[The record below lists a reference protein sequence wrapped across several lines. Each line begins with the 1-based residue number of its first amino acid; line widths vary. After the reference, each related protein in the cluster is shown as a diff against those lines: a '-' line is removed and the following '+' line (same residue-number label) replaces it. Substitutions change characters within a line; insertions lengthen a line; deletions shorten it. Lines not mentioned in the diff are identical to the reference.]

1 MLGLAL
7 LAGCNGNDSPS
18 QSRLVAVESYN
29 PESGEPTGSVRVTY
43 ATDGGAEVTPY
54 TSAGVPV
61 ENGFRMQCR
70 FEAASVPA
78 YPAVSRRNLINGIS
92 GSLTGKILLSIL
104 GLPTTPV
111 RGCQEYFPDLAVL
124 EERMTSPVLEAE
136 SLVGERVE
144 VTRTEDGRLTQR
156 HSGRLG
162 ELLLASSGFVTYDE
176 DVRYV
181 SSEGHATGMIYG
193 AEAWPEGSYVDYSDG
208 NIVIDLFLLGALDG
222 LVAAADG
229 LRVSPAAGY
238 AQSYAYDES
247 GRLASIRG
255 YDGRGEDGQWLTND
269 DVPEEGG
276 LARYSYASGR
286 LASVETGLNPAD
298 GEPTELYRIQ
308 RFAYADGLLHEKRV
322 YDAGE
327 RLLEVWKYAH

>member
-1 MLGLAL
+1 
-7 LAGCNGNDSPS
+7 
-18 QSRLVAVESYN
+18 
-29 PESGEPTGSVRVTY
+29 
-43 ATDGGAEVTPY
+43 
-54 TSAGVPV
+54 
-61 ENGFRMQCR
+61 
-70 FEAASVPA
+70 
-78 YPAVSRRNLINGIS
+78 VSRRNLINGIS

-136 SLVGERVE
+136 SLVGERIE
-144 VTRTEDGRLTQR
+144 VTRTEDGRLTQHR
-156 HSGRLG
+156 SGRLV
-162 ELLLASSGFVTYDE
+162 ESLLLQTGFDAYDE
-176 DVRYV
+176 HVRYV
-181 SSEGHATGMIYG
+181 SAGGRTTGMIYG
-193 AEAWPEGSYVDYSDG
+193 AEAWPEGDYVNWWDDD
-208 NIVIDLFLLGALDG
+208 NIVIDLFLLNALGG
-222 LVAAADG
+222 LVQTAEG
-229 LRVSPAAGY
+229 VYVSPGGGFA
-238 AQSYAYDES
+238 SRYDYDAD
-247 GRLASIRG
+247 GRLAAIRS
-255 YDGRGEDGQWLTND
+255 YDGWGGDGQWLTND

-298 GEPTELYRIQ
+298 GEPTEFYRIQ